1 MKLAQRRDRGLIEA
15 PMHGFRF
22 IFSEFHNL
30 LRFCCLVA
38 GVSLPYIAERVS
50 IAGCVATAMAAQRA

>member
-1 MKLAQRRDRGLIEA
+1 
-15 PMHGFRF
+15 MHGFRF